1 MRNVTRLIIATILL
15 LSVLSCADDNVPASD
30 PAAET
35 AVNTPN
41 KQVPTPTPTPRPT
54 NTPAPTP
61 TRTPHPTNTPPP
73 TPTPTPTRTPHPTNT
88 PAPTSTPTPRPTN
101 TPRPT
106 PTPLPPVAVNNDCIG
121 CPVFAPG
128 STTSGQSMLSA
139 YREWPGE
146 SRHPGKMLLL
156 ACYDETV
163 HGLGQVMVPLL
174 KTGFNPKYVLLTKGR
189 TKDAGACYAITAQYA
204 GLTSA
209 CLETAL
215 SQPCILGGGTTIKL
229 MTFKESGKSTEIPT
243 SQHRE
248 LVQYALATEYKAR

>member
-1 MRNVTRLIIATILL
+1 
-15 LSVLSCADDNVPASD
+15 
-30 PAAET
+30 
-35 AVNTPN
+35 
-41 KQVPTPTPTPRPT
+41 
-54 NTPAPTP
+54 
-61 TRTPHPTNTPPP
+61 
-73 TPTPTPTRTPHPTNT
+73 
-88 PAPTSTPTPRPTN
+88 
-101 TPRPT
+101 
-106 PTPLPPVAVNNDCIG
+106 
-121 CPVFAPG
+121 
-128 STTSGQSMLSA
+128 MLSA